1 MDNIITHNF
10 KNLLKN
16 KIFFKISEI
25 SEEIINSLID
35 NLFNF
40 DNSHI
45 DYFQFINRISEA
57 SRKIILATIAET
69 FETIDTVFCN
79 APSRSE
85 KYYINKSNV
94 SRTITTIVGD
104 LTFKRTYYISKAN
117 PNFRFYFVDL
127 IFGLHKYDH
136 YDSIIKDIA
145 ITNVFQSSQAQ
156 AARDISKYVFGF
168 NALSSNNK
176 NMISRQNIFN
186 WINSWKIPDIAP
198 SSIDTPDTLYVMAD
212 EKYIGAQ
219 DQENDIMV
227 KCFVT
232 FESIKQVGKNR
243 RALVNRYVFSTT
255 GKNAWSKFMDHIA
268 KRYDFS
274 KIRHIYLLADGGN
287 WIKNGLHELKLYAQ
301 NKPQFCLCEFHFK
314 QAINHISSDKD
325 ERKNLLEIFNTK
337 PFEEFKK
344 RIDELIAINPNRKET
359 ISNKFNYIKNN
370 KSAIKR
376 MLNLD
381 IGSSMES
388 HISHFIASMFA
399 SRPKGFSTKRIDNY
413 LKLNDYFFNNI
424 NIFDLY
430 RNSFNNKDVEKVDE
444 NIFSNNFTNYN
455 ENGNIPILSSG
466 KSSPTYTALKELAHD
481 FQLLLT

>member
-25 SEEIINSLID
+25 SEEIVNSLID

-69 FETIDTVFCN
+69 FETIDTVFCD

-156 AARDISKYVFGF
+156 AARDISKY
-168 NALSSNNK
+168 
-176 NMISRQNIFN
+176 
-186 WINSWKIPDIAP
+186 
-198 SSIDTPDTLYVMAD
+198 

-466 KSSPTYTALKELAHD
+466 KSSPTYVALKELAHD

>member
-25 SEEIINSLID
+25 SEEIVNSLID

-69 FETIDTVFCN
+69 FETIDTVFCD

-156 AARDISKYVFGF
+156 AARDISKY
-168 NALSSNNK
+168 
-176 NMISRQNIFN
+176 
-186 WINSWKIPDIAP
+186 
-198 SSIDTPDTLYVMAD
+198 

-325 ERKNLLEIFNTK
+325 ERKKLLEIFNTK

-430 RNSFNNKDVEKVDE
+430 RNSFNNKDVEKIDE

-466 KSSPTYTALKELAHD
+466 KSSPTYVALEELAHD

>member
-1 MDNIITHNF
+1 MNNIITHNF

-16 KIFFKISEI
+16 KIFFKISE
-25 SEEIINSLID
+25 EIVNSLID

-69 FETIDTVFCN
+69 FETIDTVFCD

-156 AARDISKYVFGF
+156 AARDISKY
-168 NALSSNNK
+168 
-176 NMISRQNIFN
+176 
-186 WINSWKIPDIAP
+186 
-198 SSIDTPDTLYVMAD
+198 

-388 HISHFIASMFA
+388 HISHLIASMFA

-466 KSSPTYTALKELAHD
+466 KSSPTYVALKELAHD

>member
-16 KIFFKISEI
+16 KIFFKISE
-25 SEEIINSLID
+25 EIVNSLID

-156 AARDISKYVFGF
+156 AARDISKY
-168 NALSSNNK
+168 
-176 NMISRQNIFN
+176 
-186 WINSWKIPDIAP
+186 
-198 SSIDTPDTLYVMAD
+198 

-255 GKNAWSKFMDHIA
+255 GKNAWSKFMNHIA

-376 MLNLD
+376 MLDLD
-381 IGSSMES
+381 IGSSIES

-399 SRPKGFSTKRIDNY
+399 FRPKGFSTKRIDNY

-430 RNSFNNKDVEKVDE
+430 HNSFNNKEVKKVDE
-444 NIFSNNFTNYN
+444 NIFSNNFTNCY

-466 KSSPTYTALKELAHD
+466 KSSPTYTALYELVHD
-481 FQLLLT
+481 FQFLLT

>member
-25 SEEIINSLID
+25 SEEIVNSLID

-69 FETIDTVFCN
+69 FETIDTVFCD

-156 AARDISKYVFGF
+156 AARDISK
-168 NALSSNNK
+168 
-176 NMISRQNIFN
+176 
-186 WINSWKIPDIAP
+186 
-198 SSIDTPDTLYVMAD
+198 D

-325 ERKNLLEIFNTK
+325 ERKKLLEIFNTK

-344 RIDELIAINPNRKET
+344 RIDELIVINPNRKET
-359 ISNKFNYIKNN
+359 ITNKYNYIKNN

-466 KSSPTYTALKELAHD
+466 KSSPTYVALKELAHD

>member
-25 SEEIINSLID
+25 SEEIVNSLID

-69 FETIDTVFCN
+69 FETIDTVFCD

-156 AARDISKYVFGF
+156 AARDISKY
-168 NALSSNNK
+168 
-176 NMISRQNIFN
+176 
-186 WINSWKIPDIAP
+186 
-198 SSIDTPDTLYVMAD
+198 

-325 ERKNLLEIFNTK
+325 ERKKLLEIFNTK

-344 RIDELIAINPNRKET
+344 RIDELIVINPNRKET
-359 ISNKFNYIKNN
+359 ITNKYNYIKNN

-388 HISHFIASMFA
+388 HISHLIASMFA

>member
-69 FETIDTVFCN
+69 FETIDTVFCD

-156 AARDISKYVFGF
+156 AARDISK
-168 NALSSNNK
+168 
-176 NMISRQNIFN
+176 
-186 WINSWKIPDIAP
+186 
-198 SSIDTPDTLYVMAD
+198 D

-325 ERKNLLEIFNTK
+325 ERKKLLEIFNTK

-344 RIDELIAINPNRKET
+344 RIDELIVINPNRKET
-359 ISNKFNYIKNN
+359 ITNKYNYIKNN

-388 HISHFIASMFA
+388 HISHLIASMFA

-466 KSSPTYTALKELAHD
+466 KSSPTYVALKELAHD

>member
-25 SEEIINSLID
+25 SEEIVNSLID

-69 FETIDTVFCN
+69 FETIDTVFCD

-156 AARDISKYVFGF
+156 AARDISK
-168 NALSSNNK
+168 
-176 NMISRQNIFN
+176 
-186 WINSWKIPDIAP
+186 
-198 SSIDTPDTLYVMAD
+198 D

-325 ERKNLLEIFNTK
+325 ERKKLLEIFNTK

-344 RIDELIAINPNRKET
+344 RIDELIVINPNRKET
-359 ISNKFNYIKNN
+359 ITNKYNYIKNN

>member
-25 SEEIINSLID
+25 SEEIVNSLID
-35 NLFNF
+35 NLFSF

-156 AARDISKYVFGF
+156 AARDISKY
-168 NALSSNNK
+168 
-176 NMISRQNIFN
+176 
-186 WINSWKIPDIAP
+186 
-198 SSIDTPDTLYVMAD
+198 

-344 RIDELIAINPNRKET
+344 RIDELIVINPNRKET
-359 ISNKFNYIKNN
+359 ITNKYNYIKNN

-388 HISHFIASMFA
+388 HISHLIASMFA

-466 KSSPTYTALKELAHD
+466 KSSPTYVALKELAHD

>member
-25 SEEIINSLID
+25 SEEIVNSLID

-69 FETIDTVFCN
+69 FETIDTVFCD

-156 AARDISKYVFGF
+156 AARDISKY
-168 NALSSNNK
+168 
-176 NMISRQNIFN
+176 
-186 WINSWKIPDIAP
+186 
-198 SSIDTPDTLYVMAD
+198 

-344 RIDELIAINPNRKET
+344 RIDELIVINPNRKET
-359 ISNKFNYIKNN
+359 ITNKYNYIKNN

-466 KSSPTYTALKELAHD
+466 KSSPTYVALKELAHD

>member
-25 SEEIINSLID
+25 SEEIVNSLID

-156 AARDISKYVFGF
+156 AARDISK
-168 NALSSNNK
+168 
-176 NMISRQNIFN
+176 
-186 WINSWKIPDIAP
+186 
-198 SSIDTPDTLYVMAD
+198 D

-466 KSSPTYTALKELAHD
+466 KSSPTYVALKELAHD

>member
-25 SEEIINSLID
+25 SEEIVNSLID

-69 FETIDTVFCN
+69 FETIDTVFCD

-156 AARDISKYVFGF
+156 AARDISK
-168 NALSSNNK
+168 
-176 NMISRQNIFN
+176 
-186 WINSWKIPDIAP
+186 
-198 SSIDTPDTLYVMAD
+198 D

-344 RIDELIAINPNRKET
+344 RIDELIVINPNRKET
-359 ISNKFNYIKNN
+359 ITNKYNYIKNN

-466 KSSPTYTALKELAHD
+466 KSSPTYVALKELAHD

>member
-25 SEEIINSLID
+25 SEEIVNSLID

-156 AARDISKYVFGF
+156 AARDISKY
-168 NALSSNNK
+168 
-176 NMISRQNIFN
+176 
-186 WINSWKIPDIAP
+186 
-198 SSIDTPDTLYVMAD
+198 

-301 NKPQFCLCEFHFK
+301 NRPQFCLCEFHFK

-325 ERKNLLEIFNTK
+325 ERKKLLEIFNTK

-344 RIDELIAINPNRKET
+344 RIDELIVINPNRKET
-359 ISNKFNYIKNN
+359 ITNKYNYIKNN

-466 KSSPTYTALKELAHD
+466 KSSPTYVALKELAHD

>member
-25 SEEIINSLID
+25 SEEIVNSLID

-69 FETIDTVFCN
+69 FETIDTVFCD

-156 AARDISKYVFGF
+156 AARDISKY
-168 NALSSNNK
+168 
-176 NMISRQNIFN
+176 
-186 WINSWKIPDIAP
+186 
-198 SSIDTPDTLYVMAD
+198 
-212 EKYIGAQ
+212 EKYIGVQ

-301 NKPQFCLCEFHFK
+301 NRPQFCLCEFHFK

-325 ERKNLLEIFNTK
+325 ERKKLLEIFNTK

-344 RIDELIAINPNRKET
+344 RIDELIVINPNRKET
-359 ISNKFNYIKNN
+359 ISNKYNYIKNN

-444 NIFSNNFTNYN
+444 NIFSNNFTYYN

-466 KSSPTYTALKELAHD
+466 KSSPTYVALKELAHD

>member
-25 SEEIINSLID
+25 SEEIVNSLID

-156 AARDISKYVFGF
+156 AARDISKY
-168 NALSSNNK
+168 
-176 NMISRQNIFN
+176 
-186 WINSWKIPDIAP
+186 
-198 SSIDTPDTLYVMAD
+198 

-325 ERKNLLEIFNTK
+325 ERKKLLEIFNTK

-344 RIDELIAINPNRKET
+344 RIDELIVINPNRKET
-359 ISNKFNYIKNN
+359 ITNKYNYIKNN

-388 HISHFIASMFA
+388 HISHLIASMFA

-466 KSSPTYTALKELAHD
+466 KSSPTYVALKELAHD

>member
-25 SEEIINSLID
+25 SEEIVNSLID

-69 FETIDTVFCN
+69 FETIDTVFCD

-156 AARDISKYVFGF
+156 AARDISK
-168 NALSSNNK
+168 
-176 NMISRQNIFN
+176 
-186 WINSWKIPDIAP
+186 
-198 SSIDTPDTLYVMAD
+198 D

-325 ERKNLLEIFNTK
+325 ERKKLLEIFNTK

-344 RIDELIAINPNRKET
+344 RIDELIVINPNRKET
-359 ISNKFNYIKNN
+359 ITNKYNYIKNN

-388 HISHFIASMFA
+388 HISHLIASMFA

-466 KSSPTYTALKELAHD
+466 KSSPTYVALKELAHD

>member
-156 AARDISKYVFGF
+156 AARDISKY
-168 NALSSNNK
+168 
-176 NMISRQNIFN
+176 
-186 WINSWKIPDIAP
+186 
-198 SSIDTPDTLYVMAD
+198 

-325 ERKNLLEIFNTK
+325 ERKKLLEIFNTK

-344 RIDELIAINPNRKET
+344 RIDELIVINPNRKET
-359 ISNKFNYIKNN
+359 ITNKYNYIKNN

>member
-25 SEEIINSLID
+25 SEEIVNSLID

-69 FETIDTVFCN
+69 FETIDTVFCD

-156 AARDISKYVFGF
+156 AARDISKY
-168 NALSSNNK
+168 
-176 NMISRQNIFN
+176 
-186 WINSWKIPDIAP
+186 
-198 SSIDTPDTLYVMAD
+198 

-314 QAINHISSDKD
+314 QAINHISSNKD
-325 ERKNLLEIFNTK
+325 ERKDLLEIFNTK
-337 PFEEFKK
+337 PFEEFKRK
-344 RIDELIAINPNRKET
+344 IDELIVINPNRKET
-359 ISNKFNYIKNN
+359 ISNKYNYIKNN

>member
-25 SEEIINSLID
+25 SEEIVNSLID

-156 AARDISKYVFGF
+156 AARDISKY
-168 NALSSNNK
+168 
-176 NMISRQNIFN
+176 
-186 WINSWKIPDIAP
+186 
-198 SSIDTPDTLYVMAD
+198 

-430 RNSFNNKDVEKVDE
+430 RNSFNNKDVEKIDE

-466 KSSPTYTALKELAHD
+466 KSSPTYVALKELAHD

>member
-25 SEEIINSLID
+25 SEEIVNSLID

-69 FETIDTVFCN
+69 FETIDTVFCD

-156 AARDISKYVFGF
+156 AARDISKY
-168 NALSSNNK
+168 
-176 NMISRQNIFN
+176 
-186 WINSWKIPDIAP
+186 
-198 SSIDTPDTLYVMAD
+198 

-325 ERKNLLEIFNTK
+325 ERKKLLEIFNTK

-344 RIDELIAINPNRKET
+344 RIDELIVINPNRKET
-359 ISNKFNYIKNN
+359 ITNKYNYIKNN

-466 KSSPTYTALKELAHD
+466 KSSPTYVALKELAHD

>member
-16 KIFFKISEI
+16 KIFFKISE
-25 SEEIINSLID
+25 EIVNSLID

-69 FETIDTVFCN
+69 FETIDTVFCD

-156 AARDISKYVFGF
+156 AARDISKY
-168 NALSSNNK
+168 
-176 NMISRQNIFN
+176 
-186 WINSWKIPDIAP
+186 
-198 SSIDTPDTLYVMAD
+198 

-325 ERKNLLEIFNTK
+325 ERKKLLEIFNTK

-344 RIDELIAINPNRKET
+344 RIDELIVINPNRKET
-359 ISNKFNYIKNN
+359 ITNKYNYIKNN

-388 HISHFIASMFA
+388 HISHLIASMFA

-466 KSSPTYTALKELAHD
+466 KSSPTYVALKELAHD

>member
-25 SEEIINSLID
+25 SEEIVNSLID

-156 AARDISKYVFGF
+156 AARDISK
-168 NALSSNNK
+168 
-176 NMISRQNIFN
+176 
-186 WINSWKIPDIAP
+186 
-198 SSIDTPDTLYVMAD
+198 D

-344 RIDELIAINPNRKET
+344 RIDELIVINPNRKET
-359 ISNKFNYIKNN
+359 ISNKYNYIKNN

-466 KSSPTYTALKELAHD
+466 KSSPTYVALKELAHD

>member
-25 SEEIINSLID
+25 SEEIVNSLID

-156 AARDISKYVFGF
+156 AARDISKY
-168 NALSSNNK
+168 
-176 NMISRQNIFN
+176 
-186 WINSWKIPDIAP
+186 
-198 SSIDTPDTLYVMAD
+198 

-325 ERKNLLEIFNTK
+325 ERKKLLEIFNTK

-344 RIDELIAINPNRKET
+344 RIDELIVINPNRKET
-359 ISNKFNYIKNN
+359 ISNKYNYIKNN

-388 HISHFIASMFA
+388 HISHLIASMFA

-466 KSSPTYTALKELAHD
+466 KSSPTYVALKELAHD

>member
-25 SEEIINSLID
+25 SEEIVNSLID

-156 AARDISKYVFGF
+156 AARDISKY
-168 NALSSNNK
+168 
-176 NMISRQNIFN
+176 
-186 WINSWKIPDIAP
+186 
-198 SSIDTPDTLYVMAD
+198 

-430 RNSFNNKDVEKVDE
+430 RNSFNNKDVEKIDE

-466 KSSPTYTALKELAHD
+466 KSSPTYVALEELAHD

>member
-25 SEEIINSLID
+25 SEEIVNSLID

-69 FETIDTVFCN
+69 FETIDTVFCD

-156 AARDISKYVFGF
+156 AARDISK
-168 NALSSNNK
+168 
-176 NMISRQNIFN
+176 
-186 WINSWKIPDIAP
+186 
-198 SSIDTPDTLYVMAD
+198 D

-314 QAINHISSDKD
+314 QAINHISSNKD
-325 ERKNLLEIFNTK
+325 ERKDLLEIFNTK
-337 PFEEFKK
+337 PFEEFKRK
-344 RIDELIAINPNRKET
+344 IDELIVINPNRKET
-359 ISNKFNYIKNN
+359 ISNKYNYIKNN

-444 NIFSNNFTNYN
+444 NFFSNNFTNYN

-466 KSSPTYTALKELAHD
+466 KSSPTYVALKELAHD

>member
-25 SEEIINSLID
+25 SEEIVNSLID

-156 AARDISKYVFGF
+156 AARDISKY
-168 NALSSNNK
+168 
-176 NMISRQNIFN
+176 
-186 WINSWKIPDIAP
+186 
-198 SSIDTPDTLYVMAD
+198 

-325 ERKNLLEIFNTK
+325 ERKNLFEIFNTK

-344 RIDELIAINPNRKET
+344 RIDELIVINPNRKET
-359 ISNKFNYIKNN
+359 ITNKYNYIKNN

-466 KSSPTYTALKELAHD
+466 KSSPTYVALKELAHD

>member
-25 SEEIINSLID
+25 SEEIVNSLID

-156 AARDISKYVFGF
+156 AARDISKY
-168 NALSSNNK
+168 
-176 NMISRQNIFN
+176 
-186 WINSWKIPDIAP
+186 
-198 SSIDTPDTLYVMAD
+198 

-344 RIDELIAINPNRKET
+344 RIDELIVINPNRKET
-359 ISNKFNYIKNN
+359 ITNKYNYIKNN

-388 HISHFIASMFA
+388 HISHLIASMFA

-466 KSSPTYTALKELAHD
+466 KSSPTYVALKELAHD

>member
-25 SEEIINSLID
+25 SEEIVNSLID

-156 AARDISKYVFGF
+156 AARDISKY
-168 NALSSNNK
+168 
-176 NMISRQNIFN
+176 
-186 WINSWKIPDIAP
+186 
-198 SSIDTPDTLYVMAD
+198 

-325 ERKNLLEIFNTK
+325 ERKKLLEIFNTK

-344 RIDELIAINPNRKET
+344 RIDELIVINPNRKET
-359 ISNKFNYIKNN
+359 ISNKYNYIKNN

-466 KSSPTYTALKELAHD
+466 KSSPTYVALKELAHD

>member
-25 SEEIINSLID
+25 SEEIVNSLID

-69 FETIDTVFCN
+69 FETIDTVFCD

-156 AARDISKYVFGF
+156 AARDISK
-168 NALSSNNK
+168 
-176 NMISRQNIFN
+176 
-186 WINSWKIPDIAP
+186 
-198 SSIDTPDTLYVMAD
+198 D

-325 ERKNLLEIFNTK
+325 ERKKLLEIFNTK

-344 RIDELIAINPNRKET
+344 RIDELIVINPNRKET
-359 ISNKFNYIKNN
+359 ITNKYNYIKNN

-388 HISHFIASMFA
+388 HISHLIASMFA

>member
-16 KIFFKISEI
+16 KIFFKISE
-25 SEEIINSLID
+25 EIVNSLID
-35 NLFNF
+35 NLFSF

-156 AARDISKYVFGF
+156 AARDISKY
-168 NALSSNNK
+168 
-176 NMISRQNIFN
+176 
-186 WINSWKIPDIAP
+186 
-198 SSIDTPDTLYVMAD
+198 

-466 KSSPTYTALKELAHD
+466 KSSPTYVALKELAHD